1 MMKRLLFSVALFL
14 VVSAASASNVEKI
27 QFANQGDFSLGV
39 TIGIPSNSRIAVM
52 PTYSIDGMWGL
63 KEGFAKTKTFG
74 ENGAID
80 LGLYANL
87 TLYYH
92 GVSCEKDPYWS
103 IPIAVRSGFH
113 WEFVKKLDVY
123 AGLQG
128 GVTISKT
135 WYGIDVDSDVY
146 TDGILGMYAGVK
158 WMFTKVFGVKVEY
171 SVDWLGE
178 MNNMPP
184 FAGGVTFNF

>member
-1 MMKRLLFSVALFL
+1 MKRFLLAIIPFF
-14 VVSAASASNVEKI
+14 VVLTTSASNVEKI

-39 TIGIPSNSRIAVM
+39 TIGIPPESKIAVM

-63 KEGFAKTKTFG
+63 KEGFVKTEKFG
-74 ENGAID
+74 ENGAVD
-80 LGLYANL
+80 LGVYANL
-87 TLYYH
+87 TLHYH
-92 GVSCEKDPYWS
+92 GTSCEKDPYWS
-103 IPIAVRSGFH
+103 IPIAIRSGFH

-128 GVTISKT
+128 GVTLSKT
-135 WYGIDVDSDVY
+135 WHGVKVDSDVY
-146 TDGILGMYAGVK
+146 TDGILGVYAGVK
-158 WMFTKVFGVKVEY
+158 WMFTKVFGVKAEY

-178 MNNMPP
+178 KNNMPP